1 MDYRDN
7 TEILEQLTFSTERK
21 YMAILVRSVLEGKLI
36 LYLKGA
42 PEIVF
47 AKCKQVETPAGLVP
61 AQEYHATVE
70 KELLDFQNQAMRTL
84 GFAYKLVDSASEGEI
99 EAIAQED
106 FYLFRNC
113 GDFRSGTSGCPR
125 CSSQMFECGN
135 RCKDCHRRYSGKPPG
150 NRTGRSEFGNPK
162 IRGTDYHRSRL

>member
-1 MDYRDN
+1 
-7 TEILEQLTFSTERK
+7 
-21 YMAILVRSVLEGKLI
+21 MATLVRSVLEGKLI

-84 GFAYKLVDSASEGEI
+84 GFAYKLVDSCFRRRDRSYRSGR
-99 EAIAQED
+99 

-135 RCKDCHRRYSGKPPG
+135 RCKDCHRRYSGNRPG
-150 NRTGRSEFGNPK
+150 NRTADRYLEIRRFG
-162 IRGTDYHRSRL
+162 GTDYHRSRL